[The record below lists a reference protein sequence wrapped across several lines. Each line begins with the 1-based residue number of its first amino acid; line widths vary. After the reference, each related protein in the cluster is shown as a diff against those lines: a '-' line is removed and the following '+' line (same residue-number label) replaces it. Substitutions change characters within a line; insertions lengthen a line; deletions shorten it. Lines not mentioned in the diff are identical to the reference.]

1 MKMLRP
7 DFCTLKNLHDC
18 ANDLLSPVTQQAL
31 AHHRHERWVDEV
43 SEGFLRVLDA
53 CGITRDVLFLVK
65 EHLQHLQSALRRSRV
80 AEQGLQKRIGAYHY
94 SRNKMKKEMHKCL
107 ETLKGMTDSFTP
119 SALSDSDHN
128 VVSVVV
134 VLREVRMITISIVE
148 SILSLMSVSKPK
160 RKSKRQSILKFL
172 LANRAA
178 NASDGHFML
187 EVDTALSSLATI
199 VCVQNRR

>member
-1 MKMLRP
+1 MEMLRP

-18 ANDLLSPVTQQAL
+18 ATDLLSPVTQQAL

-65 EHLQHLQSALRRSRV
+65 EHLQHLQSALRRSSV
-80 AEQGLQKRIGAYHY
+80 AEPGQQNRIGAYHY
-94 SRNKMKKEMHKCL
+94 SRNKMKEMHKCL
-107 ETLKGMTDSFTP
+107 ETLKGMTESFAP
-119 SALSDSDHN
+119 SLSDSEHN

-160 RKSKRQSILKFL
+160 RKSKRHSILKFL
-172 LANRAA
+172 LANRAPMRLTGI
-178 NASDGHFML
+178 SCLRWIQPFL
-187 EVDTALSSLATI
+187 P
-199 VCVQNRR
+199 